1 MSLKIVPKFTEE
13 DKRTLEFVGKPLFIQ
28 KVLWSHKFAKLR
40 IGDKATIKQNGTSL
54 KVKLIKKKSLL
65 NGKYFGLM
73 FELS

>member
-13 DKRTLEFVGKPLFIQ
+13 DKQTLEFVGKPLFVQ

-40 IGDKATIKQNGTSL
+40 IGDKATIHQNKVPL
-54 KVKLIKKKSLL
+54 KVKLIKKSKIGD
-65 NGKYFGLM
+65 GKYFGLM

>member
-13 DKRTLEFVGKPLFIQ
+13 DKQTLEFVGKPLFIQ

-40 IGDKATIKQNGTSL
+40 IGDKATIHQNKVPL
-54 KVKLIKKKSLL
+54 KGKLIKKKSLL

-73 FELS
+73 LELS